1 MKELF
6 KAELHYQVPAL
17 VALLKIRRIFSGS
30 QIFLRKWGP
39 GSPKSVPLNPS
50 ALRRISP
57 VTEPQS
63 CHNFWNR
70 KEPFS
75 MNRETSNSASLRVVV
90 VV

>member
-30 QIFLRKWGP
+30 QIFLWKWGP

-57 VTEPQS
+57 SLSHSPVI
-63 CHNFWNR
+63 
-70 KEPFS
+70 PFGIERNHS
-75 MNRETSNSASLRVVV
+75 Q
-90 VV
+90 